1 MMMRLIRLTVPFLAA
16 TLILTACL
24 AQPHP
29 QKNLFNLAAEIREVP
44 TVSLPARRTL
54 LFGGAATAA
63 GYDNR
68 GLVYRLGPDRYD
80 TDFFNEFLAPP
91 VRLLVDQ
98 TTQYLAAH
106 NRRVRVVKT
115 PGLALA
121 DYGLETYLESLYG
134 DFTVDPPR
142 AVINIRFT
150 LNDLRGSM
158 NKVIWEKTY
167 RREEPLGAK
176 DAAGLVAAWNLALGD
191 LMAELNRDIE
201 QAVR

>member
-1 MMMRLIRLTVPFLAA
+1 MMRLTRISVPFLAA

-29 QKNLFNLAAEIREVP
+29 QKSLFNLAVALNEVP
-44 TVSLPARRTL
+44 TVSIPARRTL
-54 LFGGAATAA
+54 LLGGATTAA

-68 GLVYRLGPDRYD
+68 GLVYRLGPDRYES
-80 TDFFNEFLAPP
+80 DFYNEFLAPP
-91 VRLLVDQ
+91 ARLLVDQ
-98 TTQYLAAH
+98 ATQYLTAH
-106 NRRVRVVKT
+106 NRRVRVTKT
-115 PGLALA
+115 PGLTLA
-121 DYGLETYLESLYG
+121 DFGLETYLESLYG

-150 LNDLRGSM
+150 LNDLRGSV

-167 RREEPLGAK
+167 HREEPLTAR

-201 QAVR
+201 QSVR

>member
-1 MMMRLIRLTVPFLAA
+1 MMRLIRITVPFLAA
-16 TLILTACL
+16 MLTLTACL

-29 QKNLFNLAAEIREVP
+29 KKNLFNLAAALNERP

-54 LFGGAATAA
+54 LAGGAATAA

-80 TDFFNEFLAPP
+80 TDFYNEFLAPP
-91 VRLLVDQ
+91 ARLLVDQ
-98 TTQYLAAH
+98 ATQYLAAH

-115 PGLALA
+115 PGLTLA

-150 LNDLRGSM
+150 LNDLRGAA
-158 NKVIWEKTY
+158 NKVVWDKTY
-167 RREEPLGAK
+167 RREEPVAAK

-201 QAVR
+201 QSVR